1 MTWVKPFDEP
11 EVYRQLLFASEG
23 AAVKLE
29 QAAYLTM
36 NDNVVTIPR
45 PDSEVDNERASSP
58 EMRSQ

>member
-45 PDSEVDNERASSP
+45 PDSYLG
-58 EMRSQ
+58 